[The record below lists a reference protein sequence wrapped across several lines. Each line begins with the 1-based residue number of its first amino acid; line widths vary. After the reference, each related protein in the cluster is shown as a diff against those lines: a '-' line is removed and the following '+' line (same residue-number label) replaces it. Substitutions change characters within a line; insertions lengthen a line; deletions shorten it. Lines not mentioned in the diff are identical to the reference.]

1 MASYSNLYD
10 LVDDFAYDCKR
21 HIKLKEDKLQGLEA
35 KVEEANAVKIDL
47 EARIESLD
55 RENAKLRE
63 EIKSLQNANNASLSD
78 DTISKA
84 LEALDPKKLIPENP
98 TAEQVS
104 SRSYLSLASSY
115 RDLYREFST
124 ISRAFCA
131 VRERLEITQ
140 RKATAWVRGFK
151 QGSFQVNVDGEEV
164 VFQRAVSSQSTRREP
179 NVGKAGRP
187 EPTAPKTATL
197 PPILN
202 TNSDPIIT
210 SSPPPHDLELAPTQ
224 SQEPG
229 YDPTEPPQLVHSSS
243 GVPELVSTRPV
254 RNKRTDEIAWKPRT
268 LSMVQTGSFTRP
280 LTIKS
285 EPSSDQPHETET
297 SNPHNLDSDETQD
310 LDGRA
315 DNFPSSSVEEDQA
328 SCIQT
333 ANHQRWSET
342 TPPVSGLKRRH
353 ALEEMDINSLPLPR
367 QEIMSKSKR
376 RKFSSRGTAAIPS
389 VAEDGEEEIGDHEH
403 HGDGDR
409 FVDSTTRS
417 SAAQRVLDL
426 LETPPPRP
434 ILLTT
439 PRTIIRA
446 SPSLS
451 RPAARTSTRHLNT
464 HRNNVSE
471 SEARPE
477 EEALRCRPL
486 HRLRL
491 EDFKLNPDKNYG
503 LNYAYDEVIRN
514 RSVKRCLPGCVTQS
528 CCGPAFQ
535 ALARGEIPRDV
546 TFNTLSPKH
555 RDLLEEFHVDKKD
568 KLRNISSDKL
578 YELLVE
584 AKAWELSN
592 RFGRHRYTH
601 GRAAS
606 PPGFWR
612 TDMPTSQE
620 ALDDREKAG
629 EMERERVHVRYKE
642 ALRRDGIWKFADE

>member
-1 MASYSNLYD
+1 MSDTQGTPALKKTSRTLPWPESHSTPKSQGASFQLNTSTRTEEFSSDHTEVERRIRVVEQEMRNRVRWVNSAVTLTGAAPGGL
-10 LVDDFAYDCKR
+10 LVN
-21 HIKLKEDKLQGLEA
+21 KLQ
-35 KVEEANAVKIDL
+35 VH
-47 EARIESLD
+47 
-55 RENAKLRE
+55 
-63 EIKSLQNANNASLSD
+63 
-78 DTISKA
+78 
-84 LEALDPKKLIPENP
+84 
-98 TAEQVS
+98 
-104 SRSYLSLASSY
+104 SRM
-115 RDLYREFST
+115 R
-124 ISRAFCA
+124 
-131 VRERLEITQ
+131 
-140 RKATAWVRGFK
+140 
-151 QGSFQVNVDGEEV
+151 DGEEGGLSAS
-164 VFQRAVSSQSTRREP
+164 RLEPKYSSGSQC
-179 NVGKAGRP
+179 GKMLGRP

-243 GVPELVSTRPV
+243 GVPDLVSPRPV

-367 QEIMSKSKR
+367 QEIMSK
-376 RKFSSRGTAAIPS
+376 TAIPS

-477 EEALRCRPL
+477 EEALCCRPL

>member
-21 HIKLKEDKLQGLEA
+21 HIKLQEDRLQELEA

-47 EARIESLD
+47 EARTESLE

-63 EIKSLQNANNASLSD
+63 EIKSLQNANNTSFSD

-98 TAEQVS
+98 TVEQVS

-124 ISRAFCA
+124 ISRVFCA

-151 QGSFQVNVDGEEV
+151 QDSFQVNVDGEEV
-164 VFQRAVSSQSTRREP
+164 VFQRAVSSRSTRREP
-179 NVGKAGRP
+179 N
-187 EPTAPKTATL
+187 
-197 PPILN
+197 
-202 TNSDPIIT
+202 NSP
-210 SSPPPHDLELAPTQ
+210 PTQ

-254 RNKRTDEIAWKPRT
+254 RNKRTDEIASKPRT

-367 QEIMSKSKR
+367 QGIMSKN
-376 RKFSSRGTAAIPS
+376 
-389 VAEDGEEEIGDHEH
+389 
-403 HGDGDR
+403 
-409 FVDSTTRS
+409 
-417 SAAQRVLDL
+417 L

-434 ILLTT
+434 ILLIT

-471 SEARPE
+471 SETRPE
-477 EEALRCRPL
+477 EEPLRCRPL

-491 EDFKLNPDKNYG
+491 EDFKLNPDKNHG

-568 KLRNISSDKL
+568 KLRNISSDRL

-642 ALRRDGIWKFADE
+642 ALRRDGVWKFADE